1 MCQAVIHEWGNRV
14 VRRWPKAREEC
25 AQCLAYVL
33 LNGSRMT
40 DKGLKVSYHLVYP
53 WFVFP
58 CNTTMLRDEVTS
70 MSAMGQFQY
79 RTKNGDMKSFIDPA
93 VYTNNRQFRLLMCH
107 KLSDCTRTEL
117 CLSNPPTMRMFTRSC
132 ITHMEDKAWRV
143 PAMAIP
149 GEITPRQCTQRTR
162 KRSVQNNTPSAQQV
176 PSPVMVFLHSL
187 LREYGQP
194 DGHLTPVSESFR
206 ELKFRWEVQPGV
218 LRPCQTS
225 KRWRSSPIGHVSNGA
240 WVSID
245 QYGAIHLL
253 CLHPQCMKQGPANR
267 LLLGQLPVSL
277 ATLVRLRHTD
287 RPRLSTRIL
296 ENEIRDSSCMTYA
309 PAEPSRQCSGNCFNA
324 ICLLAQPRLHH
335 HT

>member
-1 MCQAVIHEWGNRV
+1 
-14 VRRWPKAREEC
+14 
-25 AQCLAYVL
+25 
-33 LNGSRMT
+33 
-40 DKGLKVSYHLVYP
+40 
-53 WFVFP
+53 
-58 CNTTMLRDEVTS
+58 

-93 VYTNNRQFRLLMCH
+93 VYTNSRQFRLLMCH

-117 CLSNPPTMRMFTRSC
+117 CLSNPPTMHMFTRSC

-162 KRSVQNNTPSAQQV
+162 KRSVQNTTPSAQQV

-194 DGHLTPVSESFR
+194 DGHLTPVSESSR

-253 CLHPQCMKQGPANR
+253 FASAMYETGP
-267 LLLGQLPVSL
+267 S
-277 ATLVRLRHTD
+277 
-287 RPRLSTRIL
+287 
-296 ENEIRDSSCMTYA
+296 
-309 PAEPSRQCSGNCFNA
+309 
-324 ICLLAQPRLHH
+324 
-335 HT
+335 

>member
-1 MCQAVIHEWGNRV
+1 
-14 VRRWPKAREEC
+14 
-25 AQCLAYVL
+25 
-33 LNGSRMT
+33 MT

-162 KRSVQNNTPSAQQV
+162 KRSVQNTTPSSQPG
-176 PSPVMVFLHSL
+176 PSLVMVFLHSL

-194 DGHLTPVSESFR
+194 DCLLTPVSESYR

-225 KRWRSSPIGHVSNGA
+225 KSWRSSPIGHVSNGA

-267 LLLGQLPVSL
+267 LLLGHIPVSL
-277 ATLVRLRHTD
+277 ASLVLLLHTD
-287 RPRLSTRIL
+287 RPRLSTLIL
-296 ENEIRDSSCMTYA
+296 EDEIRDSSCMTYA
-309 PAEPSRQCSGNCFNA
+309 TAEPSLQCSDNSSDVMLGVPIIRQTVGGYLIFFDGLA
-324 ICLLAQPRLHH
+324 QELLAGKATKWIWNNLLDCRSGIV
-335 HT
+335 